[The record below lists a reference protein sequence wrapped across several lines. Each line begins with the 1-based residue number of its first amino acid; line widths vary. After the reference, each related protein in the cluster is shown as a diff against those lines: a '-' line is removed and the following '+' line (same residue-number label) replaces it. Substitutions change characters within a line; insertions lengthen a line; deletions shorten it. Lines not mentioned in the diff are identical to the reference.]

1 VCNTRHLL
9 FVNWSLSRGLAPS
22 TPTRNPFEKG
32 FLDFLK
38 LSKRH
43 TYQFFLK
50 VLEGGLGG
58 TSFKKFLPVA
68 PLQTEI

>member
-1 VCNTRHLL
+1 LPL
-9 FVNWSLSRGLAPS
+9 D
-22 TPTRNPFEKG
+22 PTRNPFEKG

-38 LSKRH
+38 LSKRVI
-43 TYQFFLK
+43 YQHLFLK

-68 PLQTEI
+68 PLQTAI